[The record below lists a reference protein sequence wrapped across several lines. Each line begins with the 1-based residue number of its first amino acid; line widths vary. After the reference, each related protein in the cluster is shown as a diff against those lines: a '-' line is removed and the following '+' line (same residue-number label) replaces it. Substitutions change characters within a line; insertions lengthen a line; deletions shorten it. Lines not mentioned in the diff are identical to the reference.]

1 MLFWGGE
8 VGQIL
13 ILCRL
18 WFIYL
23 FVCFLFFFTHK
34 CLADFFVK
42 FMIEMHQL
50 LCNLLGKR
58 IHYGMCIA
66 QMYKLPWQIRGWL
79 TQIHILKFIKSCLG
93 VVHRHNYAYWV
104 SWWTD
109 WEELP
114 SKFDYEISETCEVE
128 LLLELEVE
136 NSYLF
141 SSLLIFSLTWD
152 ETVAVAKQ
160 PRDSINYTVPLAYPV
175 LVVYW
180 WRKKKKWSNWS
191 AVLDGQVP

>member
-1 MLFWGGE
+1 MVFPVCQMLCFFGVGRWVKFWYCADCG
-8 VGQIL
+8 L
-13 ILCRL
+13 
-18 WFIYL
+18 FICL
-23 FVCFLFFFTHK
+23 FVFCFFFTHK

-136 NSYLF
+136 NPYLF
-141 SSLLIFSLTWD
+141 SSLLIFFPHLRWD
-152 ETVAVAKQ
+152 SCCCQATK
-160 PRDSINYTVPLAYPV
+160 R
-175 LVVYW
+175 
-180 WRKKKKWSNWS
+180 
-191 AVLDGQVP
+191 